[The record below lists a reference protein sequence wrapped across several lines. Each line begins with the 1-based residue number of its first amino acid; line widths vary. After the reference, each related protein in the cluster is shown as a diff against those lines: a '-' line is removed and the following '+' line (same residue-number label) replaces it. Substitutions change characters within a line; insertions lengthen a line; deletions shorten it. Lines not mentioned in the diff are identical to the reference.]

1 MIDLFMKSTLR
12 AQDSS
17 LRTAGIALACLLL
30 AASGCAPA
38 ASDESP
44 VLAVVNG
51 KPITQS
57 EFDVRWAELPESRQA
72 RYQREGGK
80 KKFLDDMIARELLLQ
95 EARRLGLD
103 QATDI
108 REKTQRYQEQLALD
122 ELVRE
127 VMKNRVQV
135 SQEEQEAYYMA
146 HSSAVL
152 ASEHIRAAQIVVPTA
167 VQALEIKKQL
177 DEGADFARLAQ
188 KFSTDPSTK
197 NLGGDLGPYRKG
209 ASAQEIEAAILT
221 QNPGTVSEPIKVPAG
236 FALVKVTS
244 RDPLDARSAH
254 VARER
259 LQQELYAEKRRKQ
272 FEDFLA
278 ALRGKA
284 VIRMAEASRIIPD
297 APGQVPGVPV
307 AP

>member
-1 MIDLFMKSTLR
+1 MLVC
-12 AQDSS
+12 A
-17 LRTAGIALACLLL
+17 LL
-30 AASGCAPA
+30 AMAGCTPA

-80 KKFLDDMIARELLLQ
+80 KKFLEDMIARELLLQ

-103 QATDI
+103 QTTAV
-108 REKTQRYQEQLALD
+108 REKAQRFQEQLALD

-127 VMKNRVQV
+127 MARTHVQV
-135 SQEEQEAYYMA
+135 TQDELEDYYMA

-152 ASEHIRAAQIVVPTA
+152 ATEHIRAAQIIVPTA
-167 VQALEIKKQL
+167 VQALDVKNQL
-177 DEGADFARLAQ
+177 EAGADFAKLAQ
-188 KFSTDPSTK
+188 KFSTDQATK
-197 NLGGDLGPYRKG
+197 YRGGDLGPYRKG
-209 ASAQEIEAAILT
+209 AAPQEIEAAILT
-221 QNPGTVSEPIKVPAG
+221 QNPGTVSEPIKVAAG

-272 FEDFLA
+272 FEEFLA
-278 ALRGKA
+278 SLRSKA
-284 VIRMAEASRIIPD
+284 AIRMADASRIIPD
-297 APGQVPGVPV
+297 APGQVPGVS

>member
-1 MIDLFMKSTLR
+1 MLFC
-12 AQDSS
+12 A
-17 LRTAGIALACLLL
+17 LL
-30 AASGCAPA
+30 AMAGCTPA

-80 KKFLDDMIARELLLQ
+80 KKFLEDMIARELLLQ

-103 QATDI
+103 QTTAV
-108 REKTQRYQEQLALD
+108 REKAQRFQEQLALD

-127 VMKNRVQV
+127 MARTHVQV
-135 SQEEQEAYYMA
+135 TQDELEDYYMA

-152 ASEHIRAAQIVVPTA
+152 ATEHIRAAQIIVPTA
-167 VQALEIKKQL
+167 VQALDVKNQL
-177 DEGADFARLAQ
+177 EAGADFAKLAQ
-188 KFSTDPSTK
+188 KFSTDQATK
-197 NLGGDLGPYRKG
+197 YRGGDLGPYRKG
-209 ASAQEIEAAILT
+209 AAPQEIEAAILT
-221 QNPGTVSEPIKVPAG
+221 QNPGTVSEPIKVAAG

-272 FEDFLA
+272 FEEFLA
-278 ALRGKA
+278 SLRSKA
-284 VIRMAEASRIIPD
+284 AIRMADASRIIPD
-297 APGQVPGVPV
+297 APGQVPGVP

>member
-1 MIDLFMKSTLR
+1 MLVC
-12 AQDSS
+12 A
-17 LRTAGIALACLLL
+17 LL
-30 AASGCAPA
+30 AMAGCTPA

-80 KKFLDDMIARELLLQ
+80 KKFLEDMIARELLLQ

-103 QATDI
+103 QTTAV
-108 REKTQRYQEQLALD
+108 REKAQRFQEQLALD

-127 VMKNRVQV
+127 MARTHVQV
-135 SQEEQEAYYMA
+135 TQDELEDYYMA

-152 ASEHIRAAQIVVPTA
+152 ATEHIRAAQIIVPTA
-167 VQALEIKKQL
+167 VQALDVKNQL
-177 DEGADFARLAQ
+177 EAGADFAKLAQ
-188 KFSTDPSTK
+188 KFSTDQATK
-197 NLGGDLGPYRKG
+197 YRGGDLGPYRKG
-209 ASAQEIEAAILT
+209 AAPQEIEAAILT
-221 QNPGTVSEPIKVPAG
+221 QNPGTVSEPIKVAAG

-272 FEDFLA
+272 FEEFLA
-278 ALRGKA
+278 SLRSKA
-284 VIRMAEASRIIPD
+284 AIRMADASRIIPD
-297 APGQVPGVPV
+297 APGQVPGVP

>member
-1 MIDLFMKSTLR
+1 VLVC
-12 AQDSS
+12 A
-17 LRTAGIALACLLL
+17 LL
-30 AASGCAPA
+30 AMAGCTPA

-80 KKFLDDMIARELLLQ
+80 KKFLEDMIARELLLQ

-103 QATDI
+103 QTTAV
-108 REKTQRYQEQLALD
+108 REKAQRFQEQLALD

-127 VMKNRVQV
+127 MARTHVQV
-135 SQEEQEAYYMA
+135 TQDELEDYYMA

-152 ASEHIRAAQIVVPTA
+152 ATEHIRAAQIIVPTA
-167 VQALEIKKQL
+167 VQALDVKNQL
-177 DEGADFARLAQ
+177 EAGADFAKLAQ
-188 KFSTDPSTK
+188 KFSTDQATK
-197 NLGGDLGPYRKG
+197 YRGGDLGPYRKG
-209 ASAQEIEAAILT
+209 AAPQEIEAAILT
-221 QNPGTVSEPIKVPAG
+221 QNPGTVSEPIKVAAG

-272 FEDFLA
+272 FEEFLSSLRSKA
-278 ALRGKA
+278 A
-284 VIRMAEASRIIPD
+284 IRMADASRIIPD
-297 APGQVPGVPV
+297 APGQVPGVS

>member
-1 MIDLFMKSTLR
+1 MIDRFST
-12 AQDSS
+12 STM
-17 LRTAGIALACLLL
+17 RTLAAASACLLL
-30 AASGCAPA
+30 AAAGCAPA

-103 QATDI
+103 QATDV

-122 ELVRE
+122 ELVRD

-135 SQEEQEAYYMA
+135 TQEEQEAYYMA

-177 DEGADFARLAQ
+177 DEGADFSKLAQ
-188 KFSTDPSTK
+188 KFSIDAATK
-197 NLGGDLGPYRKG
+197 NRGGELGPYRKG
-209 ASAQEIEAAILT
+209 GAAPEIEAAILT
-221 QNPGTVSEPIKVPAG
+221 QNPGTVSEPIKVASG

-278 ALRGKA
+278 ALRSKA
-284 VIRMAEASRIIPD
+284 AIRMAEASRIIPD
-297 APGQVPGVPV
+297 APGQVPGVPA

>member
-1 MIDLFMKSTLR
+1 MLVC
-12 AQDSS
+12 A
-17 LRTAGIALACLLL
+17 LL
-30 AASGCAPA
+30 AMAGCTPA

-80 KKFLDDMIARELLLQ
+80 KKFLEDMIARELLLQ

-103 QATDI
+103 QTTAV
-108 REKTQRYQEQLALD
+108 REKAQRFQEQLALD

-127 VMKNRVQV
+127 MARTHVQV
-135 SQEEQEAYYMA
+135 TQDELEDYYMA

-152 ASEHIRAAQIVVPTA
+152 ATEHIRAAQIIVPTA
-167 VQALEIKKQL
+167 VQALDVKNQL
-177 DEGADFARLAQ
+177 EAGADFAKLAQ
-188 KFSTDPSTK
+188 KFSTDQATK
-197 NLGGDLGPYRKG
+197 YRGGDLGPYRKG
-209 ASAQEIEAAILT
+209 AAPQEIEAAILT
-221 QNPGTVSEPIKVPAG
+221 QNPGTVSEPIKVAAG

-272 FEDFLA
+272 FEEFLSSLRSKA
-278 ALRGKA
+278 A
-284 VIRMAEASRIIPD
+284 IRMADASRIIPD
-297 APGQVPGVPV
+297 APGQVPGVP

>member
-1 MIDLFMKSTLR
+1 MKPASAPRHPALH
-12 AQDSS
+12 A
-17 LRTAGIALACLLL
+17 AGLALCGLLL
-30 AASGCAPA
+30 AASGCAQA
-38 ASDESP
+38 SSDESP

-103 QATDI
+103 QTTEV
-108 REKTQRYQEQLALD
+108 RERAQRFQEQLALD
-122 ELVRE
+122 ELMRE
-127 VMKNRVQV
+127 MAKSHAEVTQD
-135 SQEEQEAYYMA
+135 ELEDYYMA

-152 ASEHIRAAQIVVPTA
+152 ATEHIRAAQIVVPTA
-167 VQALEIKKQL
+167 VQALEVRKQL
-177 DEGADFARLAQ
+177 EDGADFARLAQ
-188 KFSTDPSTK
+188 KVSTDQGTK
-197 NLGGDLGPYRKG
+197 FRGGDLGPYRKG
-209 ASAQEIEAAILT
+209 AAPPEIEAAILT
-221 QNPGTVSEPIKVPAG
+221 QNPGVVSEPIKIAAG

-259 LQQELYAEKRRKQ
+259 LRQELQAEKRRRQ
-272 FEDFLA
+272 FEDLLA
-278 ALRGKA
+278 ALRRKA
-284 VIRMAEASRIIPD
+284 SVRMADASRILPD
-297 APGQVPGVPV
+297 APGQVPGVP
-307 AP
+307 AAQP